1 MLDKNMTVEAAVM
14 ENPKVLKEIQKLG
27 AEYDFIAME
36 SLEDALKSL
45 GTNYEDFLKKVQDQV
60 EFKDMDRVYKMNKEE
75 LINYIVNEIHP
86 YELEMTEKIDEI
98 FRGAIKKY
106 YRERGEQL
114 FVIYEV
120 ILLIKA
126 ELSSHFSSEEEFEFK
141 EALAGK
147 DVDFENLIAEHEKT
161 IGLFDR
167 VKYLTRDYKMNAEE
181 PEVKELNSLMEE
193 LDEDIRRHIYIENE
207 ILFKM

>member
-75 LINYIVNEIHP
+75 LINYIVN
-86 YELEMTEKIDEI
+86 TK
-98 FRGAIKKY
+98 
-106 YRERGEQL
+106 RESDR
-114 FVIYEV
+114 
-120 ILLIKA
+120 ILLKFVVQLPTCFACRI
-126 ELSSHFSSEEEFEFK
+126 S
-141 EALAGK
+141 
-147 DVDFENLIAEHEKT
+147 
-161 IGLFDR
+161 
-167 VKYLTRDYKMNAEE
+167 
-181 PEVKELNSLMEE
+181 
-193 LDEDIRRHIYIENE
+193 
-207 ILFKM
+207 

>member
-45 GTNYEDFLKKVQDQV
+45 DTNYEDFLKKVQDQV

-126 ELSSHFSSEEEFEFK
+126 ELISHFSSEEEFEFK
-141 EALAGK
+141 DALAGK

>member
-27 AEYDFIAME
+27 AEYDFVAME

-45 GTNYEDFLKKVQDQV
+45 DTNYEDFLKKVQDQV

-126 ELSSHFSSEEEFEFK
+126 ELISHFSSEEEFEFK
-141 EALAGK
+141 DALAGK
-147 DVDFENLIAEHEKT
+147 GVDFENLIAEHEKT

-193 LDEDIRRHIYIENE
+193 LDKDIRRHIYIENE

>member
-27 AEYDFIAME
+27 AEYDFVAME

-45 GTNYEDFLKKVQDQV
+45 DTNYEDFLKKVQDQV

-126 ELSSHFSSEEEFEFK
+126 ELISHFSSEEEFEFK
-141 EALAGK
+141 DALAGK

-193 LDEDIRRHIYIENE
+193 LDKDIRRHIYIENE

>member
-126 ELSSHFSSEEEFEFK
+126 ELISHFSSEEEFEFK
-141 EALAGK
+141 DALAGK
-147 DVDFENLIAEHEKT
+147 DVNFENLIAEHEKT

>member
-27 AEYDFIAME
+27 AEYDFVAME

-45 GTNYEDFLKKVQDQV
+45 DTNYEDFLKKVQDQV

-126 ELSSHFSSEEEFEFK
+126 ELISHFSSEEEFEFK
-141 EALAGK
+141 DALAGK

>member
-126 ELSSHFSSEEEFEFK
+126 ELISHFSSEEEFEFK
-141 EALAGK
+141 DALAGK
-147 DVDFENLIAEHEKT
+147 DVNVENVIAEHEKT

>member
-126 ELSSHFSSEEEFEFK
+126 ELISHFSSEEEFEFK
-141 EALAGK
+141 DALAGK
-147 DVDFENLIAEHEKT
+147 DVNFENLIAEHEKT

-193 LDEDIRRHIYIENE
+193 LDKDIRRHIYIENE

>member
-27 AEYDFIAME
+27 AEYDFVAME

-45 GTNYEDFLKKVQDQV
+45 DTNYEDFLKKVQDQV

-126 ELSSHFSSEEEFEFK
+126 ELISHFSSEEEFEFK
-141 EALAGK
+141 DALAGK

-167 VKYLTRDYKMNAEE
+167 VKYLTRDYKMNAKE

>member
-45 GTNYEDFLKKVQDQV
+45 DTNYEDFLKKVQDQV

-126 ELSSHFSSEEEFEFK
+126 ELISHFSSEEEFEFK
-141 EALAGK
+141 DALAGK

-167 VKYLTRDYKMNAEE
+167 VKYLTRDYKMNAKE